1 MTRTPSTDSV
11 GYYLRDMIG
20 EGYID
25 DSSADSRDELDVI
38 DHIDDSD
45 ASNLRLIMASGAVF
59 RVAITRES

>member
-1 MTRTPSTDSV
+1 MIRTPSTDSV

-38 DHIDDSD
+38 DYIDDSD

-59 RVAITRES
+59 RVAIIRES